1 MIRMRRFIGILCIV
15 MGSISL
21 SAQNDNCYAYR
32 VAEGDSLFSI
42 RMYADA
48 LEYYKAA
55 TSCVNKPG
63 DLSEL
68 NKKIV
73 RTEAEIKKIK
83 IKEFSLSQDYVWV
96 ESVGT
101 KGSVSV
107 TLKNI
112 SKWNYEEKDCPSWLN
127 IERTKTGFIYECQP
141 NNQPAERT
149 CSIKFKAGNI
159 TKTFIV
165 QQGKAKEYLTLS
177 PTSIHSSSQEGEHVV
192 SVNTNALTGFE
203 ITSGLTWAKVSS
215 SQNSITI
222 NLAENEKHDPRY
234 GNIYVRTKSCIESIR
249 VTQEAKPSN
258 FLLDVVALRILSD
271 FELSMSFRLKNGD
284 HIQFDAGFW
293 DILRRNNLSGGF
305 SASYIW
311 KHEFTDMWSLHY
323 GIGLGLG
330 GVRRPYADPS
340 SRFVIVAVPSVGV
353 ECAPNGWNIA
363 GKQVGLTLD
372 YRPYIGTDCV
382 GFYHNL
388 TNINLGV
395 RLHLH

>member
-1 MIRMRRFIGILCIV
+1 MRRLLGIV
-15 MGSISL
+15 SILLFSN
-21 SAQNDNCYAYR
+21 SIIAQIDNCYTSR
-32 VAEGDSLFSI
+32 VTRGDSLFSLK
-42 RMYADA
+42 RFEDA
-48 LEYYKAA
+48 KVYYNEA
-55 TSCVNKPG
+55 TFCVDKPD

-68 NKKIV
+68 KKKI
-73 RTEAEIKKIK
+73 RQTENEINKLK
-83 IKEFSLSQDYVWV
+83 IKEFSLSWDYVWA
-96 ESVGT
+96 ESIGT
-101 KGSVSV
+101 KGNVSI

-112 SKWNYEEKDCPSWLN
+112 SRWNYEEKDCPSWLS
-127 IERTKTGFIYECQP
+127 IEKTKSGFLYECQP
-141 NNQPAERT
+141 NNQPAERA

-165 QQGKAKEYLTLS
+165 QQGKAKEYLILS
-177 PTSIHSSSQEGEHVV
+177 PTSIQSSSQGSEHVV

-203 ITSGLTWAKVSS
+203 ITSGFSWAKVSS
-215 SQNSITI
+215 SQNSVTI
-222 NLAENEKHDPRY
+222 NLAENEKYDPRY
-234 GNIYVRTKSCIESIR
+234 GNIYVRTKSCVETIR
-249 VTQEAKPSN
+249 VKQEAKPSN

-271 FELSMSFRLKNGD
+271 FELSMSFRLKSGG

-311 KHEFTDMWSLHY
+311 TYEFTDMWSLHY

-330 GVRRPYADPS
+330 GVRRPYAEPV
-340 SRFVIVAVPSVGV
+340 SRFVVAAVPSVGV
-353 ECAPNGWNIA
+353 ECAPDGWNIA
-363 GKQVGLTLD
+363 GRQVGLTLD
-372 YRPYIGTDCV
+372 YRPYIGTDCI

>member
-1 MIRMRRFIGILCIV
+1 MRRFIGILSV
-15 MGSISL
+15 VLGSISL
-21 SAQNDNCYAYR
+21 FAQNDNCYAYR
-32 VAEGDSLFSI
+32 VAEGDSLFAI
-42 RMYADA
+42 RMYTGA

-55 TSCVNKPG
+55 TSCVNKPD

-68 NKKIV
+68 NKKIS
-73 RTEAEIKKIK
+73 RTENEIKKSK
-83 IKEFSLSQDYVWV
+83 IKTFSLSEDAVWI
-96 ESVGT
+96 ESVGA
-101 KGSVSV
+101 KGSIDI

-112 SKWNYEEKDCPSWLN
+112 SRWSYDENDCPSWLN
-127 IERTKTGFIYECQP
+127 IEKTKTGFKYECHP

-149 CSIKFKAGNI
+149 CSIRFKAGNI
-159 TKTFIV
+159 AKTFV
-165 QQGKAKEYLTLS
+165 VKQGKAKEYLTLS
-177 PTSIHSSSQEGEHVV
+177 PTSIHSSSQGGEQIV
-192 SVNTNALTGFE
+192 SVNTNALLGFE
-203 ITSGLTWAKVSS
+203 ITSGLPWAKISS

-222 NLAENEKHDPRY
+222 NIAENEKHDPRY
-234 GNIYVRTKSCIESIR
+234 GNIYVRTKSCIESVR
-249 VTQEAKPSN
+249 VVQDAKPSN
-258 FLLDVVALRILSD
+258 FLLDIVATRILSD

-311 KHEFTDMWSLHY
+311 TYEFTDMWSLHY

-330 GVRRPYADPS
+330 GVRRPYADPV
-340 SRFVIVAVPSVGV
+340 SRFVVAAVPSVGV
-353 ECAPNGWNIA
+353 ECAPDGWNIA
-363 GKQVGLTLD
+363 GRQVGLTLD